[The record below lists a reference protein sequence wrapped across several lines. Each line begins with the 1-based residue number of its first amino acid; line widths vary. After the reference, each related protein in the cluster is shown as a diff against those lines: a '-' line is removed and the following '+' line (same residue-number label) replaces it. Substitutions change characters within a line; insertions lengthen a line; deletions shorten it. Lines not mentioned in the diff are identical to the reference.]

1 MSLQEKMAM
10 AYQLGTKH
18 AALTYNPQYSREGI
32 RAIRD
37 YNRDVSSGRSNWSAA
52 AGLAAGAG
60 EGLRRSGNWKGALGG
75 ALLGGVLGKGLG
87 YGVSRFNQGIDN
99 YLHTDVNWQNPR
111 N

>member
-37 YNRDVSSGRSNWSAA
+37 YNRDVASGTSNWFGGMSALGGA
-52 AGLAAGAG
+52 SAGFKSH
-60 EGLRRSGNWKGALGG
+60 GLKGALGG
-75 ALLGGVLGKGLG
+75 AILGGVLGKGLG
-87 YGVSRFNQGIDN
+87 YGTARMYQGVNN
-99 YLHTDVNWQNPR
+99 YVGTDVNWQNPR